1 MTKSNSDLGGS
12 DLNANLTAITHTYIT
27 GCNEKYK
34 TVTVVNTLASLMLK
48 YQAELELA
56 IDSLT
61 SGRNAESISSRRIFR
76 QQLNYIAA

>member
-1 MTKSNSDLGGS
+1 MTTNSDLGGS
-12 DLNANLTAITHTYIT
+12 DLNANLTATTKPYIT
-27 GCNEKYK
+27 GCNDKYK

-61 SGRNAESISSRRIFR
+61 SSRNAESISTRRIFR
-76 QQLNYIAA
+76 QQLIYIAA

>member
-48 YQAELELA
+48 YQAELELLEEMQKA
-56 IDSLT
+56 FLPGESLG
-61 SGRNAESISSRRIFR
+61 SNLII
-76 QQLNYIAA
+76 